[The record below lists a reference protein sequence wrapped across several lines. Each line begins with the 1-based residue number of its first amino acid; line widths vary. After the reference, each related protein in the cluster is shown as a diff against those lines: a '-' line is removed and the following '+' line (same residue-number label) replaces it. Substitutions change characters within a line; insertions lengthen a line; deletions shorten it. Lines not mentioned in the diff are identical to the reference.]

1 MRWQWRQGSLTR
13 LLLVPAV
20 FGISYPLMARWLRVW
35 ETIFIA
41 SAAIYG
47 ISRESSSF
55 GARIAGGVVAGIV
68 AMTSLMS
75 FHHFYDADF
84 EDEGLG
90 LVGSLLFVAV
100 PIGGRSGCDLRCD
113 GLGALRWD
121 FGCHGLGHR

>member
-1 MRWQWRQGSLTR
+1 M
-13 LLLVPAV
+13 
-20 FGISYPLMARWLRVW
+20 
-35 ETIFIA
+35 
-41 SAAIYG
+41 
-47 ISRESSSF
+47 
-55 GARIAGGVVAGIV
+55 AGIV

-113 GLGALRWD
+113 GLGVFRWD